1 VGNVG
6 DHEEEGIMSLRPRLS
21 FSIGLLGSLL
31 LTIPIVANANLISN
45 GNFATSD
52 LTDWSPFVTA
62 NGTNGPSGL
71 PTVVSFNTTGSG
83 ASNSA
88 QFDVGEVSAD
98 GTQQG
103 GGISQTI
110 NVTSGGLYTFS
121 AAIASQDDADG
132 QINSSAGLFAIL
144 INGTTEASINLGAF
158 SSPDQVLLGTLSG
171 SVDLTPGTDTFSVE
185 ITRPYI
191 SAGTATP
198 TEYVTDISLNSA
210 VPAVPEPTTLSLLGL
225 GLAGVGLMRRRKAS

>member
-1 VGNVG
+1 MN
-6 DHEEEGIMSLRPRLS
+6 LRPRLS

-31 LTIPIVANANLISN
+31 LTIPIVANANLVSN

-88 QFDVGEVSAD
+88 QFDVGDVSFD

-121 AAIASQDDADG
+121 AAIAAQDDADG
-132 QINSSAGLFAIL
+132 QVNDGAGGAGLFSIL
-144 INGTTEASINLGAF
+144 INGTTEASVNLGAF
-158 SSPDQVLLGTLSG
+158 SNPYQVLLGTLSG
-171 SVDLTPGTDTFSVE
+171 SVDLAPGTDTFSVE
-185 ITRPYI
+185 ITRPYL

-210 VPAVPEPTTLSLLGL
+210 VPEAVPEPTTLSLLGL
-225 GLAGVGLMRRRKAS
+225 GLAGVGFMRRRKAS